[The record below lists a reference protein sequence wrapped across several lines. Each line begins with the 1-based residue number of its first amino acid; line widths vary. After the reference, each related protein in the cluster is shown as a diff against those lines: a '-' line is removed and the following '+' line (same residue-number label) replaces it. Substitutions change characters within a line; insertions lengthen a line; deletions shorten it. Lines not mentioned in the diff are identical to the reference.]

1 MDLLSRY
8 RNVTVLLLVIFAQL
22 VLLAY
27 QVKSNQDVRLIRIWA
42 VTAVTPVAKV
52 VETVRSGTVGF
63 VGNYVFLHDLKAE
76 NERLKADLGKI
87 KVENEFLKSEL
98 ETAGRLKA
106 LAAFQEQNPSKTLPA
121 RVIGITTGTNSK
133 VVFVDQGSSAGVM
146 KGMGVITPDGI
157 IGKIVAAYPTASQVL
172 MITDPNFAAGV
183 ISQKH
188 RVRGTVMGL
197 GQSKCR
203 VEYIQ
208 NEEQVDKGEKF
219 YTSGDDGI
227 FPKGLPVGTVAG
239 APQPG
244 NPYKEVYLTP
254 SGLQGGLEEVL
265 VVLQGVHMPVPDPAT
280 ASNQIYLQPP
290 PPDEPTAA
298 PGGATTPAD
307 RLWDRYKKIGE
318 VEKHTY
324 GEGLPGSKPPD
335 FNVNL
340 DEAAKAAAAAA
351 ARPGAA
357 AAGTSAPAQQAKPP
371 GVQQIKPPAAPPAGG
386 VPAQQ
391 AKQTA
396 ASGAGS
402 AAQRVKPGAAQQA
415 KPPGVQQIKPPGAP
429 AERPKPESK
438 TGTGADGREARDPSD
453 GAGAGAS
460 S

>member
-52 VETVRSGTVGF
+52 VETLRSGTVGF

-76 NERLKADLGKI
+76 NERLKADLGRI

-157 IGKIVAAYPTASQVL
+157 VGKIVAAYPTASQVL
-172 MITDPNFAAGV
+172 LITEPNFAAGV

-197 GQSKCR
+197 GQSKCK

-208 NEEQVDKGEKF
+208 NEEQVEKGEKF
-219 YTSGDDGI
+219 FTSGDDGI

-239 APQPG
+239 TPQPG

-265 VVLQGVHMPVPDPAT
+265 IVLEGVHMPIPDPAT
-280 ASNQIYLQPP
+280 ASSQIYLQPP
-290 PPDEPTAA
+290 PPDEPVAA
-298 PGGATTPAD
+298 PGGPATAAD
-307 RLWDRYKKIGE
+307 RLWERYKKIGE

-340 DEAAKAAAAAA
+340 DEAAKAAAGSQ
-351 ARPGAA
+351 P
-357 AAGTSAPAQQAKPP
+357 AAGAPAGGAPAPQVKPP
-371 GVQQIKPPAAPPAGG
+371 AVEQAKPPAAP
-386 VPAQQ
+386 
-391 AKQTA
+391 AK
-396 ASGAGS
+396 
-402 AAQRVKPGAAQQA
+402 
-415 KPPGVQQIKPPGAP
+415 
-429 AERPKPESK
+429 PKPESK
-438 TGTGADGREARDPSD
+438 TGTPPQAGREDRDLPD
-453 GAGAGAS
+453 GAGMGVS